1 MDELTV
7 FINVKIPNLKASS
20 KFILNIVNNKVI
32 KNKEIIKINTERKY
46 LLISFCSTF
55 DSIKLN
61 LLVYTLFGLEYES
74 ISFMECLNKKYIFK
88 SLKPELVEKK
98 EPPLITIIK
107 YNNHKFDGVSFNEI
121 PILDMLLVNENKIEE
136 KL

>member
-32 KNKEIIKINTERKY
+32 KNKEIIKINTDRKY

-55 DSIKLN
+55 DSIKWN

-74 ISFMECLNKKYIFK
+74 ISFNECLNKK
-88 SLKPELVEKK
+88 
-98 EPPLITIIK
+98 
-107 YNNHKFDGVSFNEI
+107 
-121 PILDMLLVNENKIEE
+121 
-136 KL
+136 